1 MNITISLITEDDI
14 KALYPLGNNKDIS
27 WMSGGGLTYPV
38 TYDEFRTKKTIALS
52 KKVGEMQSYVIR
64 ENNVAVG
71 SIGYFK
77 RTEDA
82 PLEIGYWIGKDYWG
96 KGIATKALNLTIDA
110 MRTSGITGQ
119 LTATTMMDN
128 LSSRHILLKCG
139 FKETGTEKFMSPAR
153 GVEVEGA
160 MHVIEL

>member
-1 MNITISLITEDDI
+1 MNITINLITEDDI

-27 WMSGGGLTYPV
+27 WMSGGGLTYPL
-38 TYDEFRTKKTIALS
+38 TYDEFRTKKTISLS
-52 KKVGEMQSYVIR
+52 KAIGEMQSYVIR
-64 ENNVAVG
+64 DNNIAVG

-96 KGIATKALNLTIDA
+96 KGIATKALNLAVDA
-110 MRTSGITGQ
+110 MRANGITGK
-119 LTATTMMDN
+119 LVATTMIDN

-139 FKETGTEKFMSPAR
+139 FKEIGTERFMSPAR
-153 GVEVEGA
+153 CVEVEGA
-160 MHVIEL
+160 VHAIVL